1 MELIVSTI
9 GIVLCLRDRNRFRF
23 FLIAF
28 VFMFTRMVYLL
39 IVTSKG
45 GVMEN
50 LHVMGYDPM
59 SGLFRVFI
67 FWIPRVMNL
76 GFYGFLLLGIKK
88 LIFPSSNE

>member
-1 MELIVSTI
+1 MELIVSII
-9 GIVLCLRDRNRFRF
+9 GSVLCLRDSKRFRF

-28 VFMFTRMVYLL
+28 VFMFIRMVYLL

-50 LHVMGYDPM
+50 LSVMEYDPM
-59 SGLFRVFI
+59 SGLFRLVI

-88 LIFPSSNE
+88 SIFPSSNE